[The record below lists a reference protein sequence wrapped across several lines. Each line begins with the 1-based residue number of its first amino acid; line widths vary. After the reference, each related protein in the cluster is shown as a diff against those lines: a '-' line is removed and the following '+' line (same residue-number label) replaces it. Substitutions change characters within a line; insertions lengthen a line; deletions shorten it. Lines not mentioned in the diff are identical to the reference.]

1 MVFRYI
7 SSKLK
12 QINSHILFGPPWLMH
27 LLLSGQEFNP
37 QKTNKQSSE
46 NKEIIHFF
54 YQIALFILFSI
65 WKWSAHFVFEAF
77 RIQVAVQSKLKTNKN
92 KKQQK
97 TPGEHAISYST
108 IVLSSYDADLS
119 FDQNT
124 DQRLFFLQVT
134 VADNTNSRNNNTIC
148 EITHDKMIISFSECV
163 IFFTVFITECVVI
176 VTVNLLSIIL
186 FIKNK
191 SLRTRSMY
199 LVMSLTV
206 ADLLVGSL
214 SGSVD
219 SFYSQNRYCPF
230 VKKYSLSREVRIA
243 FLILIPLFPFVSL
256 TNIAVISLERFH
268 ATFRPFRHRLIKR
281 WVYVVAIAVVW
292 VLSIITLVIVGI
304 EYFLMTSH
312 PLYLSASYCCLC
324 LIVTFVSYTSILFK
338 FRFGAHPQRHCAA
351 ALRQR
356 KLTVTLFITTLVS
369 LLLWLPYSILY
380 LLVDRSSYISLNSL
394 SGPERIRLLSSLNFL
409 RYANSVVN
417 PILYA
422 VRMPDFK
429 KALLSLFRRPQRENV
444 AIPLIRY

>member
-1 MVFRYI
+1 M
-7 SSKLK
+7 
-12 QINSHILFGPPWLMH
+12 
-27 LLLSGQEFNP
+27 
-37 QKTNKQSSE
+37 
-46 NKEIIHFF
+46 
-54 YQIALFILFSI
+54 
-65 WKWSAHFVFEAF
+65 
-77 RIQVAVQSKLKTNKN
+77 QSKLKTDKQ
-92 KKQQK
+92 KKQKQK
-97 TPGEHAISYST
+97 TTTTKKPGKQAISYFT
-108 IVLSSYDADLS
+108 IVLLSYDADLS

-163 IFFTVFITECVVI
+163 ILFTVFITEFVAI

-214 SGSVD
+214 SGSVNL
-219 SFYSQNRYCPF
+219 FYGQNRHCPF
-230 VKKYSLSREVRIA
+230 VKFYSLSLEVIIA
-243 FLILIPLFPFVSL
+243 INFLIYLFPLVSV

-281 WVYVVAIAVVW
+281 WVYVVAIAVIW
-292 VLSIITLVIVGI
+292 VFSIIISVII
-304 EYFLMTSH
+304 WIDRFLMTH
-312 PLYLSASYCCLC
+312 HLYLLESHCCLC
-324 LIVTFVSYTSILFK
+324 LMATFVSYTSILFK

-356 KLTVTLFITTLVS
+356 KLTVTLFITTLLS
-369 LLLWLPYSILY
+369 LLLWLPFTIFLFVGWSDADIFNY
-380 LLVDRSSYISLNSL
+380 LSTREFFRLVCL
-394 SGPERIRLLSSLNFL
+394 LNFL
-409 RYANSVVN
+409 HYANSLVN
-417 PILYA
+417 PILYT

-429 KALLSLFRRPQRENV
+429 KALLSLFRRHQRENV
-444 AIPLIRY
+444 AIPLNRY